1 MDTPDKAAEIKA
13 AAAALIAFGTALF
26 GWVGWMVVLWLAA
39 MALDY
44 LTGTFAALYNKTWS
58 SAAARRGLWHKLGSI
73 FGVKKRQVQSPRM
86 IGNRDLR
93 DIQRTVAGLRNAVRQ
108 RIAHDRSHKAGGNIR
123 LQRRDRQKLRP
134 ILIVARVKMQQI
146 VRRFDTEPREQ
157 LRLFRPDPR
166 QNAYRLHFGTSR
178 SHFILL
184 L

>member
-73 FGVKKRQVQSPRM
+73 FGVLVAAMCDLVLRLVGDNFGFELPLICQSCLITP
-86 IGNRDLR
+86 
-93 DIQRTVAGLRNAVRQ
+93 
-108 RIAHDRSHKAGGNIR
+108 
-123 LQRRDRQKLRP
+123 
-134 ILIVARVKMQQI
+134 IVAAWYFFTELGSI
-146 VRRFDTEPREQ
+146 VENAAAMGAPV
-157 LRLFRPDPR
+157 PDFLKKLIAR
-166 QNAYRLHFGTSR
+166 GKKTIDDKTGDGDNEE
-178 SHFILL
+178 
-184 L
+184 